1 MSRKILHFGPENR
14 VFDSKNAGLSPLKFL
29 GEAYVWTL

>member
-1 MSRKILHFGPENR
+1 MSRKILHFSSKNR
-14 VFDSKNAGLSPLKFL
+14 VFDSKNAGLGSLKFL